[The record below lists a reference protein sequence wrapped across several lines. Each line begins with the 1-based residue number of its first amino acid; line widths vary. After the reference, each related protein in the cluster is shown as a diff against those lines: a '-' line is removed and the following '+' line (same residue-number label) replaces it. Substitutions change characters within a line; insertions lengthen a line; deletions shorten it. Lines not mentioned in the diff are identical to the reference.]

1 MSTLLCSAA
10 GAVLVVTSK
19 SELLVFTRNLFLS
32 LSFTRPQLSCF
43 PSVSLPHFLSQA
55 AENFLLNTR
64 WCAWESLFCWSLSP
78 YPKFL

>member
-19 SELLVFTRNLFLS
+19 TKLLFTHNLFLS
-32 LSFTRPQLSCF
+32 LCLSPALNF

-55 AENFLLNTR
+55 GENFLLNTR